1 MLLHGSMTAILTEEN
16 LGSVPK
22 YIIKCKR
29 LIFATGNLLF
39 IVSNFA
45 QVTDILTHFK
55 IVDWVF
61 IDH

>member
-1 MLLHGSMTAILTEEN
+1 MTAILTKEN

-29 LIFATGNLLF
+29 LIFAKENLLF

-45 QVTDILTHFK
+45 QVTDIFTGAHFK
-55 IVDWVF
+55 IVDSVF